1 MVTSGSA
8 RAYNSYTFFEAY
20 YAVFMLKISS
30 LKKLVTDSMAIDL
43 GTANTIIAVKSRG
56 IVLDEP
62 SMVAVNE
69 ISEEIVAFGQE
80 AADMIGREGRD
91 ITVKAP
97 LIGGVVA
104 DYERTKKM
112 LAHFVKKA
120 KTGGSNISIQAVMS
134 MVSDVTHVEQR
145 AMLNAADEA
154 GIGKVYMMEE
164 GLAAAFGAGVLAN
177 DKRAS
182 AIVDIGAGTTNI
194 AIVAKG
200 SIVHSASERF
210 GSNEI
215 NAVLAT
221 HLRRHRGLQVGEE
234 TTEVL
239 KSSFASAYLPD
250 DIARTTEVRGRDVQT
265 GSPGAVEITTGEI
278 YPIVESIVR
287 RIAQL
292 VKDTLTE
299 LRPEVAADIYDR
311 GVVLTGGGALLDGI
325 DQYMRS
331 YVNLAMTVADEPR
344 YATVNGLIKM
354 FDDPKLLERVN
365 RNELGIIQ
373 NAEVPFEA

>member
-1 MVTSGSA
+1 
-8 RAYNSYTFFEAY
+8 
-20 YAVFMLKISS
+20 
-30 LKKLVTDSMAIDL
+30 MAIDL
-43 GTANTIIAVKSRG
+43 GTANTIIAVKGRG

-62 SMVAVNE
+62 SMVAVND

-112 LAHFVKKA
+112 LGHFVKKA
-120 KTGGSNISIQAVMS
+120 KTGGSNISLQAVMS

-145 AMLNAADEA
+145 AMINAAEEA
-154 GIGKVYMMEE
+154 GIGRIYMMEE
-164 GLAAAFGAGVLAN
+164 GLAAAFGAGVMPN

-200 SIVHSASERF
+200 TIVHSASERF

-234 TTEVL
+234 TTELL
-239 KSSFASAYLPD
+239 KTTFASAYLPD
-250 DIARTTEVRGRDVQT
+250 DIAKSIEVRGRDVQT
-265 GSPGAVEITTGEI
+265 GSPGAVEITTGEV

-331 YVNLAMTVADEPR
+331 YVQLAMTVADEPR
-344 YATVNGLIKM
+344 YATVNGLVKM
-354 FDDPKLLERVN
+354 FDNPKLLERVN
-365 RNELGIIQ
+365 RNELGIMQ

>member
-1 MVTSGSA
+1 
-8 RAYNSYTFFEAY
+8 
-20 YAVFMLKISS
+20 
-30 LKKLVTDSMAIDL
+30 MAIDL
-43 GTANTIIAVKSRG
+43 GTANTIIAVKGRG

-62 SMVAVNE
+62 SMVAVND

-120 KTGGSNISIQAVMS
+120 KTGGSNISLQAVMS

-145 AMLNAADEA
+145 AMINAAEEA
-154 GIGKVYMMEE
+154 GIGRIYMMEE
-164 GLAAAFGAGVLAN
+164 GLAAAFGAGVLPK

-200 SIVHSASERF
+200 TIVHSASERF

-234 TTEVL
+234 TTELL
-239 KSSFASAYLPD
+239 KTTFASAYLPE
-250 DIARTTEVRGRDVQT
+250 DISKSLEVRGRDVQT
-265 GSPGAVEITTGEI
+265 GSPAAVEITTGEV

-331 YVNLAMTVADEPR
+331 YVQLAMTVADEPR
-344 YATVNGLIKM
+344 YATVNGLVKM

-365 RNELGIIQ
+365 RNELGIMQ

>member
-1 MVTSGSA
+1 
-8 RAYNSYTFFEAY
+8 
-20 YAVFMLKISS
+20 MLKISS

-43 GTANTIIAVKSRG
+43 GTANTIIAVKGRG

-69 ISEEIVAFGQE
+69 ITEEIVAFGQE

-120 KTGGSNISIQAVMS
+120 KTGGSNISIQSVMS

-164 GLAAAFGAGVLAN
+164 GLAAAFGAGVLPN

-194 AIVAKG
+194 AIIAKG
-200 SIVHSASERF
+200 TVVHSASERF

-234 TTEVL
+234 TTELL
-239 KSSFASAYLPD
+239 KTSFASAYLPD
-250 DIARTTEVRGRDVQT
+250 DISRSTEVRGRDVQT
-265 GSPGAVEITTGEI
+265 GSPSAVEITTGEV

-344 YATVNGLIKM
+344 YATVNGLVKM

-365 RNELGIIQ
+365 RNELGIMQ

>member
-1 MVTSGSA
+1 
-8 RAYNSYTFFEAY
+8 
-20 YAVFMLKISS
+20 
-30 LKKLVTDSMAIDL
+30 
-43 GTANTIIAVKSRG
+43 
-56 IVLDEP
+56 
-62 SMVAVNE
+62 
-69 ISEEIVAFGQE
+69 
-80 AADMIGREGRD
+80 
-91 ITVKAP
+91 
-97 LIGGVVA
+97 VVG
-104 DYERTKKM
+104 DFERTKKM

-120 KTGGSNISIQAVMS
+120 KTGGSNISLRAVMS

-145 AMLNAADEA
+145 ALLHAADEA

-164 GLAAAFGAGVLAN
+164 GLAAAFGAGVVPT

-194 AIVAKG
+194 AVIAKG
-200 SIVHSASERF
+200 AVVHSTSERF

-234 TTEVL
+234 TTEHL
-239 KSSFASAYLPD
+239 KSTFATAFLPD
-250 DIARTTEVRGRDVQT
+250 DIGKTTEVRGRDVQT
-265 GSPGAVEITTGEI
+265 GSPAAVEITTGEV

-287 RIAQL
+287 RIAQT
-292 VKDTLTE
+292 VKETLTE

-311 GVVLTGGGALLDGI
+311 GVILTGGGALLDGI

-331 YVNLAMTVADEPR
+331 YINLAVAVSDEPR
-344 YATVNGLIKM
+344 YATVNGLVKM
-354 FDDPKLLERVN
+354 FDDPKLLERVS
-365 RNELGIIQ
+365 RNDLGIMQ

>member
-1 MVTSGSA
+1 
-8 RAYNSYTFFEAY
+8 
-20 YAVFMLKISS
+20 MLKISS

-43 GTANTIIAVKSRG
+43 GTANTIIAVKGRG

-69 ISEEIVAFGQE
+69 ITEEIVAFGQE

-112 LAHFVKKA
+112 LGHFVKKA

-145 AMLNAADEA
+145 AMLNAAEEA

-164 GLAAAFGAGVLAN
+164 GLAAAFGAGVMAN

-182 AIVDIGAGTTNI
+182 AVVDIGAGTTNI
-194 AIVAKG
+194 AIIAKG
-200 SIVHSASERF
+200 TIVHSASERF

-234 TTEVL
+234 TTELL

-250 DIARTTEVRGRDVQT
+250 DISRTTEVRGRDVQT
-265 GSPGAVEITTGEI
+265 GSPAAVEITTGEV

-344 YATVNGLIKM
+344 YATVNGLVKM

-365 RNELGIIQ
+365 RNELGIMQ
-373 NAEVPFEA
+373 NAEIPFEA

>member
-1 MVTSGSA
+1 
-8 RAYNSYTFFEAY
+8 
-20 YAVFMLKISS
+20 MLKISS

-43 GTANTIIAVKSRG
+43 GTANTIIAVKGRG

-69 ISEEIVAFGQE
+69 ITEEIVAFGQE

-120 KTGGSNISIQAVMS
+120 KTGGSNISIQSVMS

-145 AMLNAADEA
+145 AMLNAAEEA

-164 GLAAAFGAGVLAN
+164 GLAAAFGAGVMPN

-182 AIVDIGAGTTNI
+182 AVVDIGAGTTNI

-234 TTEVL
+234 TTELL
-239 KSSFASAYLPD
+239 KTTFASTYLPD
-250 DIARTTEVRGRDVQT
+250 DISRSIEVRGRDVQT
-265 GSPGAVEITTGEI
+265 GSPAAVEITTGEV

-292 VKDTLTE
+292 VRDTLTE

-331 YVNLAMTVADEPR
+331 YVNLAMTIADEPR

-365 RNELGIIQ
+365 RNELGIMQ